1 MEGLEAYTAFV
12 RSFEAG
18 SFSAV
23 AREMGISQSTVSKQ
37 IAALE
42 SSIGVQLFARTTRKL
57 QPTNEALQLY
67 DHVCQLL
74 DAVDS
79 LKAAAGK
86 RATASGT
93 LRITMPNAYGRLRV
107 CPRLPAFLE
116 RHPLV
121 KMDMLLTDQV
131 VDLVEEGFELGIRIG
146 SLAPSTLM
154 ARPVG
159 IVDQVLIATP
169 EYLARHGAPE
179 TPSDLTGHAC
189 VLYGKGARWTRWA
202 FESET
207 GRHTVE
213 VDGPLRCSDHQAMF
227 ELVCAHQGV
236 ALVPDW
242 VVGDAIKTGRVRW
255 LLPDFYPIPLPVNVV
270 YPQTRFLSQRARSFI
285 DYLVDD
291 PRAPTRPRDDGG
303 QRRAASG
310 PRSAART

>member
-1 MEGLEAYTAFV
+1 MDALQAYTAFV

-23 AREMGISQSTVSKQ
+23 AREMGISQSAVSKQ

-42 SSIGVQLFARTTRKL
+42 SGLGVQLFARTTRKL

-67 DHVCQLL
+67 DHVRQLL

-93 LRITMPNAYGRLRV
+93 LRITAPSAYGRLRV

-121 KMDMLLTDQV
+121 KVEVLLTDQV
-131 VDLVEEGFELGIRIG
+131 VDLVEEGFELGIRLG
-146 SLAPSTLM
+146 TLAPSTLM
-154 ARPVG
+154 ARPIG
-159 IVDQVLIATP
+159 IVEQVLVATP
-169 EYLARHGAPE
+169 AYLARHKAPE
-179 TPSDLTGHAC
+179 SPSDLAGHAC
-189 VLYGKGARWTRWA
+189 VLYGKGARWTHWA
-202 FESET
+202 FESDT

-213 VDGPLRCSDHQAMF
+213 VDGTIRCSDHQAMF
-227 ELVCAHQGV
+227 DLVCADQGI

-242 VVGDAIKTGRVRW
+242 VAADAIKSGRVRW
-255 LLPDFYPIPLPVNVV
+255 LLHDFYPIPLPVHVV

-285 DYLVDD
+285 DYL
-291 PRAPTRPRDDGG
+291 AAGQGWSGAGRPAD
-303 QRRAASG
+303 S
-310 PRSAART
+310 P